1 MSLPVQKNC
10 LARIPARGIDLLS
23 SVKYF
28 LPFSSYLFLNFLFC
42 IGVRLANNVVIVS
55 GGQQRDSAISICI
68 CIRSAPDT
76 SVFFLIIVTLSH
88 NFLLI

>member
-42 IGVRLANNVVIVS
+42 IGVRSTDNVVIVS
-55 GGQQRDSAISICI
+55 GGQQRDSAISICV
-68 CIRSAPDT
+68 CSAPDA
-76 SVFFLIIVTLSH
+76 SVFF
-88 NFLLI
+88 